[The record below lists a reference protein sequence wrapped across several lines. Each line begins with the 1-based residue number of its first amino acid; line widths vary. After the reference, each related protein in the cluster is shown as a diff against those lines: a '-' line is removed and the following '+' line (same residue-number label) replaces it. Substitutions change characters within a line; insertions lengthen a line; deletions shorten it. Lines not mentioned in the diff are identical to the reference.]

1 MSTEGNSRHTKML
14 KRTQTERNTSS
25 TYTYSSSDED
35 LTQRKRKLLQNSD
48 LPGSSGKASGERKCT
63 KKNRFRASQK
73 KITTVSVGMH
83 DLEKFSK
90 SLIEDLKVES
100 KKMLAQFEKDLR
112 NVTASNSTGNT
123 TNNRGGLNTSQA
135 RSSQAPVQLNP
146 HSEPQQGQPMISSS
160 TRSFI
165 PPAGQQIQGSVF
177 ARPSSNQNASLM
189 GYGNL
194 STLHGNNIHTSGM
207 VPGFLQPTL
216 DQSLGNTFHIPN
228 QTLAGNSSGG
238 VDTLGWNM
246 NRAPAMFSGSSHAVS
261 NSVLTNNFRANDFYS
276 NANLGADEG
285 RLPMYGFFQ

>member
-35 LTQRKRKLLQNSD
+35 LTPRKRKLLQNSD

-146 HSEPQQGQPMISSS
+146 HSG
-160 TRSFI
+160 
-165 PPAGQQIQGSVF
+165 
-177 ARPSSNQNASLM
+177 ARPLN
-189 GYGNL
+189 Y
-194 STLHGNNIHTSGM
+194 
-207 VPGFLQPTL
+207 
-216 DQSLGNTFHIPN
+216 
-228 QTLAGNSSGG
+228 
-238 VDTLGWNM
+238 
-246 NRAPAMFSGSSHAVS
+246 
-261 NSVLTNNFRANDFYS
+261 Y
-276 NANLGADEG
+276 
-285 RLPMYGFFQ
+285 